1 MAQISGPGLGLGI
14 SVLVTDRGPRS
25 VESLHS
31 SRSLLHLGVDNHTDG
46 VAVLLHLGQL
56 LLDLLLAEVIDLL
69 GAGLGEGLLLGLR
82 PVLVEPSLGLWSHV
96 CDYLDMICDGDPIRL
111 GFLDRNL
118 VSSPTWILHLGSWRN
133 LHLLLCF
140 FLLEWEEQLQLLGPP
155 LGHEHLSWL
164 DPSGSC
170 QWISCPK
177 TSGEHNSSRED
188 EIFGSSLGA
197 GGTTSGTS
205 EGATLLW
212 SPSS

>member
-96 CDYLDMICDGDPIRL
+96 CDYLDIICDGDPIRL
-111 GFLDRNL
+111 GFW
-118 VSSPTWILHLGSWRN
+118 TG
-133 LHLLLCF
+133 
-140 FLLEWEEQLQLLGPP
+140 
-155 LGHEHLSWL
+155 
-164 DPSGSC
+164 
-170 QWISCPK
+170 ISCR
-177 TSGEHNSSRED
+177 T
-188 EIFGSSLGA
+188 
-197 GGTTSGTS
+197 
-205 EGATLLW
+205 
-212 SPSS
+212 